1 MSGTGTRAFIP
12 HQVTAAQLLAAARL
26 ALAGGEYFSE
36 EALLSYLN
44 DAVREYSQ
52 HLPRVGTTQL
62 VTVAGA
68 RHYALPWDTGEV
80 LAARFAAGGAALP
93 RMSHKRPSFGR
104 WPAYDFLPRL
114 DLTSP
119 PQLLL
124 SYDPVGGETIEVTVQ
139 RPHAHELAAGDALTV
154 PAEHH
159 HVLLQYVLFA
169 AARQLAAAEEAAPTG
184 GSLLM
189 GQLAA
194 NARRRE
200 LAYLQALNRVLTQRQ
215 GQSATVVWG

>member
-1 MSGTGTRAFIP
+1 MSGTGTRAVMP
-12 HQVTAAQLLAAARL
+12 HQVTAAQLLAATRL
-26 ALAGGEYFSE
+26 ALAGGDSFS
-36 EALLSYLN
+36 
-44 DAVREYSQ
+44 DDGVREYSQ
-52 HLPRVGTTQL
+52 HLPRVAAIQL
-62 VTVAGA
+62 LTVAGA
-68 RHYALPWDTGEV
+68 RYYALPWDTLAV
-80 LAARFAAGGAALP
+80 LDVRFVAGGAALP
-93 RMSHKRPSFGR
+93 RMNHKWLSFGR

-114 DLTSP
+114 DLTNP

-124 SYDPVGGETIEVTVQ
+124 SYDPVGGETIEVTLQ
-139 RPHAHELAAGDALTV
+139 RPHAHELAAGDALPV

-159 HVLLQYVLFA
+159 HVLVQYVLFA